1 MVTALSYYM
10 QMWTIAKR
18 GPVFL
23 AMSMPLTF
31 VFTILISSFIIGDA
45 VSLGRL
51 VQYVRVRVSYSST
64 ALSSDYSLYCICSI
78 FAGALLVGG
87 LYNVFWGK
95 SIEERDDLNKI
106 SAAAGKPGGLELPQQ
121 LDKAD
126 EASQEV
132 QDDDA
137 EAKV

>member
-1 MVTALSYYM
+1 M
-10 QMWTIAKR
+10 Q
-18 GPVFL
+18 
-23 AMSMPLTF
+23 
-31 VFTILISSFIIGDA
+31 FTC
-45 VSLGRL
+45 R
-51 VQYVRVRVSYSST
+51 
-64 ALSSDYSLYCICSI
+64 SI

-106 SAAAGKPGGLELPQQ
+106 SAAGKSGGLELPQQ
-121 LDKAD
+121 QDKAD

-132 QDDDA
+132 LDDDA

>member
-31 VFTILISSFIIGDA
+31 VFTILVSSFIIGDA

-51 VQYVRVRVSYSST
+51 V
-64 ALSSDYSLYCICSI
+64 
-78 FAGALLVGG
+78 
-87 LYNVFWGK
+87 
-95 SIEERDDLNKI
+95 
-106 SAAAGKPGGLELPQQ
+106 
-121 LDKAD
+121 
-126 EASQEV
+126 
-132 QDDDA
+132 
-137 EAKV
+137 

>member
-45 VSLGRL
+45 VNLGRL
-51 VQYVRVRVSYSST
+51 VQCVRVRVFRST
-64 ALSSDYSLYCICSI
+64 
-78 FAGALLVGG
+78 
-87 LYNVFWGK
+87 
-95 SIEERDDLNKI
+95 
-106 SAAAGKPGGLELPQQ
+106 EL
-121 LDKAD
+121 
-126 EASQEV
+126 
-132 QDDDA
+132 
-137 EAKV
+137 